1 MILSIV
7 YPNSDVPRNKV
18 DIRYQDGDGKAVKTP
33 CEHLW
38 TEDVENMF

>member
-18 DIRYQDGDGKAVKTP
+18 DIRYQDGDGKAVNDAVQDT
-33 CEHLW
+33 
-38 TEDVENMF
+38 V